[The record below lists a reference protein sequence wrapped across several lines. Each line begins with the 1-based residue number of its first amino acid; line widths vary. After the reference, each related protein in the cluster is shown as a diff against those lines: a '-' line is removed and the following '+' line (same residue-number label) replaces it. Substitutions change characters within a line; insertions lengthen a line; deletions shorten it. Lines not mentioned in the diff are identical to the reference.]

1 MGKEKSNKVR
11 IVLLIFL
18 ISMISCVNKYEKHL
32 SDILCVSEV
41 SVISS
46 KRYESNA
53 IGEWYVVEKYV
64 LANSVVDWT
73 GWHSLSE
80 HSSLKAVVLESA
92 SYLSNNSLVQEY
104 EKCCNND
111 AGYFKIIMQDTL
123 QLHNDFFE
131 QTVVV
136 IDTTTNAL
144 FICNYHY

>member
-1 MGKEKSNKVR
+1 MGKEKSNKIR
-11 IVLLIFL
+11 IVLFIFL
-18 ISMISCVNKYEKHL
+18 ISMFSCVNKYEKHL

-41 SVISS
+41 NVISS

-73 GWHSLSE
+73 GWHPLSE
-80 HSSLKAVVLESA
+80 RSSWHSIVLESA

-104 EKCCNND
+104 EKCCHSD

-131 QTVVV
+131 KTVAV
-136 IDTTTNAL
+136 IDTTTNTL